1 MKKNKIILM
10 CILSLIALLA
20 SFIGIKYYRN
30 HNNNTPESAFN
41 SFVYALNQDDIDGM
55 LIYLEPTEAEVASA
69 ALAKIDEITDSQIV
83 ATLVKWLPFLSDF
96 TDTKFL
102 PKLNPT
108 IQSVSEEDNKATI
121 RVSLDNT
128 DTLYDVYMIKID
140 KKWYVQYAWKADGKK
155 E

>member
-1 MKKNKIILM
+1 MKKNKLVIVCVLV
-10 CILSLIALLA
+10 LIASLVGV
-20 SFIGIKYYRN
+20 IGVKYYRN
-30 HNNNTPESAFN
+30 HNNNKPESAFN

-55 LIYLEPTEAEVASA
+55 LIYLEPTEAEIASA

-96 TDTKFL
+96 TDAKFL

-108 IQSVSEEDNKATI
+108 IQSVLEEDNKATI
-121 RVSLDNT
+121 TVSLDNT

>member
-1 MKKNKIILM
+1 MKKNKIILI
-10 CILSLIALLA
+10 CILTLIAFLA
-20 SFIGIKYYRN
+20 GFAGIKYYRN

-55 LIYLEPTEAEVASA
+55 LNYLEPTEAEAASA
-69 ALAKIDEITDSQIV
+69 AIAKIDEITDSQIV

-108 IQSVSEEDNKATI
+108 IQTVSEEDNKATI
-121 RVSLDNT
+121 TVSIDNT
-128 DTLYDVYMIKID
+128 GVFYDVYMIKID
-140 KKWYVQYAWKADGKK
+140 TKWYIQYAWKADGNK